1 MKPGSIILATVAS
14 TILLAAALNPA
25 AMNAQESPESG
36 PVAALSAALTAAC
49 RADQAHFANYLTP
62 DSAAAFRALPEEQRS
77 AFLRR
82 FSLLDEAGKTLV
94 SSDPQNHTVLRCQA
108 PQVTVE
114 FRFGDARTRENLA
127 FIPVTVAGSEQTEFG
142 LVRESGGWR
151 LLSLGLMLLD
161 VPQLSKQ
168 WAQDRA
174 ASQEDDAIAA
184 IHSLQDAIESYRRAF
199 GKLPESLAQLG
210 PAPKDEISPEKASL
224 VDENLA
230 AGSGDGYQ
238 FRYRIVPAADEN
250 DAKFELG
257 ATPGDYG
264 KTGRRSFFVDTA
276 GKIHAADRHGS
287 VASAEDPLAEAE
299 KAP

>member
-142 LVRESGGWR
+142 LVRESGGWQAA
-151 LLSLGLMLLD
+151 L
-161 VPQLSKQ
+161 
-168 WAQDRA
+168 ARA
-174 ASQEDDAIAA
+174 YVAR
-184 IHSLQDAIESYRRAF
+184 HSPAF
-199 GKLPESLAQLG
+199 EA
-210 PAPKDEISPEKASL
+210 
-224 VDENLA
+224 V
-230 AGSGDGYQ
+230 GSGP
-238 FRYRIVPAADEN
+238 RRIAR
-250 DAKFELG
+250 G
-257 ATPGDYG
+257 
-264 KTGRRSFFVDTA
+264 
-276 GKIHAADRHGS
+276 
-287 VASAEDPLAEAE
+287 
-299 KAP
+299 